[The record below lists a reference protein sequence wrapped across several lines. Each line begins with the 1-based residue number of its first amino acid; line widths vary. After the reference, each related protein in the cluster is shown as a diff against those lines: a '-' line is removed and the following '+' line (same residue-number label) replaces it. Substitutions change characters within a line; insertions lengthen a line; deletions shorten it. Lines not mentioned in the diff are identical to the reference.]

1 MAIQKHLRAEIMS
14 GITQEL
20 KQLQQAYRSI
30 NPAWIEPEKVVFIT
44 NKIAQLKKQQYKD
57 WGIKIIIALLEALSL
72 LSMLVLSW
80 ATLWLF

>member
-1 MAIQKHLRAEIMS
+1 MAIYKHQRVKCMSEIA
-14 GITQEL
+14 QEL

-30 NPAWIEPEKVVFIT
+30 NPAWVKPEKIAFISH
-44 NKIAQLKKQQYKD
+44 KIAQLKKQQYKD
-57 WGIKIIIALLEALSL
+57 WSTKIIIPMLEALSL